1 MSTII
6 YRLNKFNEIVAYPVE
21 RLQSIALLAL
31 RLYTSWIFFP
41 AGLQKTRD
49 WGSTLFLFEEEYR
62 VPLLSPE
69 LAAWLGTFGELVFP
83 VLLTMGLLSRVSAAG
98 LFVVNAVAVMSLDVI
113 APVAMADHVL
123 WGAMLLAIIVWG
135 QGKIS
140 LDHFMTRWPE
150 TRRLRNA

>member
-1 MSTII
+1 MNTII
-6 YRLNKFNEIVAYPVE
+6 YRLHKFNEIVAYPAE
-21 RLQSIALLAL
+21 RLQSIALLVL
-31 RLYTSWIFFP
+31 RLYASWIFFP

-83 VLLTMGLLSRVSAAG
+83 VLLTLGLLSRVSAAG

-123 WGAMLLAIIVWG
+123 WGAVLLAIIVWG

-140 LDHFMTRWPE
+140 LDYFMARWLE
-150 TRRLRNA
+150 LRRPRNA